1 MNGTTI
7 EISINFPTELTYP
20 EKGTVRKAII
30 KAAYD
35 TIKYKY
41 EVDLNYEFVR
51 MRAAVCE
58 KLNCSVSL
66 ADQIVE
72 SVLSS
77 CDKYNEIKS
86 KLLLIQ
92 KQEENK

>member
-1 MNGTTI
+1 MNGTTL

-35 TIKYKY
+35 AIKYKY
-41 EVDLNYEFVR
+41 EVDLNHEFVR
-51 MRAAVCE
+51 MCAAVCE
-58 KLNCSVSL
+58 KLNCSVSV

-77 CDKYNEIKS
+77 SDKYCEIKN
-86 KLLLIQ
+86 KLLLI
-92 KQEENK
+92 KEREENK

>member
-20 EKGTVRKAII
+20 EKGTVRKPID
-30 KAAYD
+30 KAAYEA
-35 TIKYKY
+35 IKNKY
-41 EVDLNYEFVR
+41 EVDLNCEFVR

-58 KLNCSVSL
+58 KLNCTASL

-77 CDKYNEIKS
+77 SDKYCEIKN
-86 KLLLIQ
+86 KLSLI
-92 KQEENK
+92 KEREENK